1 MVHKAWIMLLLAQK
15 HSILSTILC
24 PCCVSSL
31 QLYQRLDFSTGAFLR
46 ILRNIL
52 TCNIIK
58 NEAPPLVLSREF

>member
-1 MVHKAWIMLLLAQK
+1 MVHKTWIMLLLAQK
-15 HSILSTILC
+15 NSSASTILC
-24 PCCVSSL
+24 RCCVSSL
-31 QLYQRLDFSTGAFLR
+31 QLYQKLDFSAGAFLR